1 MDSII
6 ARQFEVTKQ
15 GTRRIV
21 FHLQHLNWKN
31 RCFPAD
37 PQTVL
42 NLIDEV
48 QKYQQK
54 SGNSPIVVQ
63 CSNGVG
69 RSGTFCAIASCLERV
84 KQEQVLDVFQTI
96 KSIRVNRP
104 GAVETLTQ
112 YVFCYNIIQKYLDS
126 FSNYA
131 N

>member
-1 MDSII
+1 MPQKSKLKYLNCFCDDICKAALI
-6 ARQFEVTKQ
+6 L
-15 GTRRIV
+15 TRRIV
-21 FHLQHLNWKN
+21 FHLQHLNWENK
-31 RCFPAD
+31 CIPAD

-63 CSNGVG
+63 CSNGDG

-84 KQEQVLDVFQTI
+84 KQEQVLDVFQTV

-104 GAVETLTQ
+104 GAVETL
-112 YVFCYNIIQKYLDS
+112 
-126 FSNYA
+126 
-131 N
+131 